1 MTLAHVAVV
10 IENPPTTGESGIRF
24 LAATDQC
31 GQSVGRG
38 EKAERSYSSVR
49 MSADQNRRRA
59 GGLRRTTTCLMTFV
73 TTAARVDAVI
83 IEA

>member
-31 GQSVGRG
+31 GQLD
-38 EKAERSYSSVR
+38 A
-49 MSADQNRRRA
+49 ARRPS
-59 GGLRRTTTCLMTFV
+59 GS
-73 TTAARVDAVI
+73 TAAFA
-83 IEA
+83 